1 MAWTVKPPI
10 KKWTSVEKHVIA
22 DIAGLSSHQNG
33 KNMGML
39 DPTTLLSLASPG
51 PSTAQQKPLLPLGR
65 SQVRQDLLQEFQM
78 TRGDRELRPKRDTA
92 LAKMKSIAGMVKD
105 DGLICD
111 MVCESAVHVV

>member
-1 MAWTVKPPI
+1 
-10 KKWTSVEKHVIA
+10 
-22 DIAGLSSHQNG
+22 
-33 KNMGML
+33 
-39 DPTTLLSLASPG
+39 
-51 PSTAQQKPLLPLGR
+51 
-65 SQVRQDLLQEFQM
+65 M